1 MSIRRA
7 SNVWF
12 WMVPLLLLTWWL
24 GAAGLGADAIWW
36 DEWRTIYRAGGAQ
49 WGPLSV
55 PEVVQRM
62 LAEDPNQSL
71 GYPVLISLWGRAV
84 GWSDVAGRAFSL
96 LAGIPVV
103 ALAYRLGTDM
113 LNCRVGSLAAVT
125 IATSA
130 FYITY
135 LHELRTYSIYALFA
149 ALAVWFYWRALH
161 TPRLRLGDAI
171 GLTLSIAGLLYMH
184 YLGALLIGG
193 AALYH
198 LLFVPKTRRW
208 WVISGSVAVGGV
220 LFMPWAGMLLQAVN
234 NAIEEGGRPDVALS
248 TLSVLDQL
256 FYALTNGAVWLLVL
270 VVPGLLLAVARPTHP
285 RQREAAVF
293 VTFTFSAT
301 LLLTII
307 AHEWLTILAHAR
319 YLLVLWVLF
328 PLLVGLS
335 LERVTAAL
343 SGSVQRYVVPGYA
356 ALAVALCLWAVF
368 VPTFSNHLLPD
379 AYRVFFRP
387 DVRWDEAGRILKDET
402 TPTDAVALSI
412 DRHPWAV
419 QGALDF
425 YLYGLPARHT
435 PLSRLDDADAMHA
448 FIAGAPRVWVVREQG
463 NATPD
468 GLTTFTDIVQAGY
481 ARCDTDAAAHGLTFD
496 LYSRSQMC
504 CAMTEQPLIRYNEQ
518 PIAFSHAEVLS
529 VDANAVD
536 LLTQWAVAPQVP
548 VNTYSVAYYLM
559 QDAAII
565 TQVDEPVPYAPNVCH
580 ITRLPTADID
590 PGSYTIGIT
599 VYAWESGQRL
609 TGLHQVDSTPTALH
623 RLITVDI
630 P

>member
-1 MSIRRA
+1 MHRA
-7 SNVWF
+7 SNVWY
-12 WMVPLLLLTWWL
+12 WIVPLLLLTWWL
-24 GAAGLGADAIWW
+24 GARGLGADAIWW

-49 WGPLSV
+49 WGPLTV
-55 PEVVQRM
+55 PEVIQRM

-84 GWSDVAGRAFSL
+84 GWTDVAARAFSL

-103 ALAYRLGTDM
+103 ALTYRLGTDM
-113 LNCRVGSLAAVT
+113 VNQRVGTLAAIT

-135 LHELRTYSIYALFA
+135 LHELRTYSIYALFG
-149 ALAVWFYWRALH
+149 ALALWFYWRMLH
-161 TPRLRLGDAI
+161 STRTHITDAI

-193 AALYH
+193 TALYH
-198 LLFVPKTRRW
+198 LIFVRKTRRW
-208 WVISGSVAVGGV
+208 WLISGSVAVGGV
-220 LFMPWAGMLLQAVN
+220 LFIPWAGMLLQAVN

-248 TLSVLDQL
+248 TAAVLDQL
-256 FYALTNGAVWLLVL
+256 FYALTNGAVWLLL
-270 VVPGLLLAVARPTHP
+270 LIVPGVLLALLRPTESK
-285 RQREAAVF
+285 QRAAAVF
-293 VTFTFSAT
+293 TAFTFVAT
-301 LLLTII
+301 LALTII

-335 LERVTAAL
+335 LDRVATAL
-343 SGSVQRYVVPGYA
+343 TSNMQRGVVPAYA
-356 ALAVALCLWAVF
+356 VLAVASCLWAIF
-368 VPTFSNHLLPD
+368 TPTFSDHLLPD

-387 DVRWDEAGRILKDET
+387 DVRWDEAGRILKDDT

-425 YLYGLPARHT
+425 YLYGLGARYT
-435 PLSRLDDADAMHA
+435 SLSRLDDDDAMHA
-448 FIAGAPRVWVVREQG
+448 FVAGAPRVWVVREQSD
-463 NATPD
+463 TPPD
-468 GLTTFTDIVQAGY
+468 GFTAFTDIVQADY
-481 ARCDTDAAAHGLTFD
+481 ARCDTEAAAHGLTID
-496 LYSRSQMC
+496 LYSRSAAC
-504 CAMTEQPLIRYNEQ
+504 CAVPEQPLIRYDGQ
-518 PIAFSHAEVLS
+518 PIELSHTEVLS
-529 VDANAVD
+529 VSDGAVEV
-536 LLTQWAVAPQVP
+536 LTQWAVAPAVP

-559 QDAAII
+559 DGGEII
-565 TQVDEPVPYAPNVCH
+565 AQVDEPLPHAPNICH
-580 ITRLPTADID
+580 ITRLPLDAV
-590 PGSYTIGIT
+590 PSGSYTLGAT

-609 TGLHQVDSTPTALH
+609 TGLHQVDSNPTDLH
-623 RLITVDI
+623 RLTTVTI